1 MFHVKFFICLLWQS
15 RHSSLPPPSLPGS
28 RTAAGNL
35 LLYTSPTPK
44 PLVTITMAQ
53 ETFPIDLGKLKP
65 LKLDPTVTALS
76 EDDKATLRH
85 NIQLCRDAVIFFTA
99 LAGAKGLSG
108 HSGGAYDTV
117 PEVMIIRAFIAH
129 GAPIVPVFYDEAGH
143 RVATQYLLS
152 VLNGAMPAER
162 LLHYREYQSGL
173 PGHPEKMLTPGVEF
187 SSGRLGHM
195 WAFCN
200 GVAMGNPG
208 KAVVMLGSDG
218 SQMEGDNAEAARLA
232 VGKGLNI
239 KVLIDDNNVTIAG
252 HPQEYMAGYDLTRT
266 LSGYG
271 LMTETT
277 MGEDLDALY
286 VDLCRVFNNQIP
298 HALVIKRPMAPGI
311 VGAEGSP
318 HAHEVLKAEVA
329 IAYLEK
335 RGGYGEAIAMLKAAK
350 PEKSPLTYRG
360 SSGVGKNRDDFGKLV
375 NEKLDAMDEATR
387 VATVRVFDNDLEGSC
402 GLHHIRKKYP
412 QVFVRGGIMERGNFS
427 AAAGFGS
434 SAGRQGIF
442 ATFSAFLE
450 MCISEITMARLNFS
464 NVLAHFSHSG
474 VDEMADNTCHFGIN
488 GMFADG
494 GVKPGHGEDTTRLYF
509 PADQFQFAACVKR
522 IFDDPGLRFLFSTRA
537 AVPDILGEDGKPF
550 YQGKAF
556 EPGKD
561 DVIRKPGDGGGY
573 VVAVGEAVYRA
584 LDAVIGLKEQ
594 GVDVGLVNKAT
605 LNVVDESMMR
615 TLAKAPWVL
624 VVEGWNYKTGLGSR
638 FGDYL
643 LAYGFKGRYDH
654 LGTHLEGSGGLWQQ
668 MGYQGMDPA
677 GIGAA
682 IGKLAG
688 RS

>member
-1 MFHVKFFICLLWQS
+1 
-15 RHSSLPPPSLPGS
+15 
-28 RTAAGNL
+28 
-35 LLYTSPTPK
+35 
-44 PLVTITMAQ
+44 MAT
-53 ETFPIDLGKLKP
+53 ESFPIDLGKLKP
-65 LKLDPTVTALS
+65 LKLDPAAAALS
-76 EDDKATLRH
+76 DEDKATLRY
-85 NIQLCRDAVIFFTA
+85 NIQLCRDAIVFFTA

-117 PEVMIIRAFIAH
+117 PEVMVIRAFIAH

-162 LLHYREYQSGL
+162 LLHYREYKSGL

-187 SSGRLGHM
+187 SSGRLGHT

-200 GVAMGNPG
+200 GVAMANPG
-208 KAVVMLGSDG
+208 KAVIVLGSDG
-218 SQMEGDNAEAARLA
+218 AQMEGDNAEAARLS
-232 VGKGLNI
+232 VGKQLNI
-239 KVLIDDNNVTIAG
+239 KLLIDDNNVTIAG
-252 HPQEYMAGYDLTRT
+252 HPQEYMVGYDLTRT

-271 LMTETT
+271 LTTETT

-286 VDLCRVFNNQIP
+286 IDLCRVFNNPSP

-311 VGAEGSP
+311 SGAEGSP

-329 IAYLEK
+329 IGYLEK
-335 RGGYGEAIAMLKAAK
+335 RGGYAQAIAMLKAAK
-350 PEKSPLTYRG
+350 PEKSPLTFRG
-360 SSGVGKNRDDFGKLV
+360 SSGVGKNRDDFGKLI
-375 NEKLDAMDEATR
+375 NEMLDGMDEAKR

-434 SAGRQGIF
+434 SEGKQGIY

-488 GMFADG
+488 SMFADG

-509 PADQFQFAACVKR
+509 PVDQHQFAACVKR
-522 IFDDPGLRFLFSTRA
+522 IFNDPGLRFLFTTRA
-537 AVPDILGEDGKPF
+537 PVPDILGEDGKPF

-561 DVIRKPGDGGGY
+561 DLLRKPKDGGGY

-584 LDAVIGLKEQ
+584 LDAVIGLKEK
-594 GVDVGLVNKAT
+594 GIEAGLVNKAT
-605 LNVVDESMMR
+605 LNVVDESMTR

-624 VVEGWNYKTGLGSR
+624 VVEGWNAKTGLGSR

-643 LAYGFKGRYDH
+643 LSYGFKGKYHH
-654 LGTHLEGSGGLWQQ
+654 LGTHLEGCGGLWQQ
-668 MGYQGMDPA
+668 MGYQGLDSV
-677 GIGAA
+677 GIAAA
-682 IGKLAG
+682 IEKLN
-688 RS
+688 RN